1 MLCISKAV
9 TVAIIALSCFSSS
22 YAIPHKIDYHDLK
35 IPIQKQVD
43 CLTENIYFEAGYE
56 SHVGKLAVAFVT
68 LNRLASGNYG
78 SDVCGVVKQRTR
90 NSKGLIICQ
99 FSWTCQPNIAK
110 KRLTI
115 KHEPLYNDIRD
126 LAIFVLVN
134 YHIVEDPTKGA
145 TYFHAVYV
153 NPMWG
158 LPRTIKIGN
167 HIFYKSYADTRNI
180 NIANIMVNCLYA
192 NEHAVLCEAL
202 IAPRFEN

>member
-43 CLTENIYFEAGYE
+43 CLTENIYFESGNE
-56 SHVGKLAVAFVT
+56 SYVGKLAVAFVT
-68 LNRLASGNYG
+68 LNRLASDNYG

-90 NSKGLIICQ
+90 NSKGNIVCQ
-99 FSWTCQPNIAK
+99 FSWTCQPNIVK

-115 KHEPLYNDIRD
+115 KHEPLYNEIRD

-134 YHIVEDPTKGA
+134 YSTMKDPTKGA

-153 NPMWG
+153 NPMWK

-167 HIFYKSYADTRNI
+167 HIFYKSYADIRNI
-180 NIANIMVNCLYA
+180 NVSDIMLNCLYA
-192 NEHAVLCEAL
+192 NKNDVLCEVNNAS
-202 IAPRFEN
+202 RFEN